1 MNEIIIPANNLK
13 LTEAAPESKFPNAAQ
28 MKDFAAKFTKNQWIL
43 LCNKKEFV
51 RLVGEDLEGAG
62 KLAGEILK
70 DK

>member
-1 MNEIIIPANNLK
+1 MNGITIPANNLK
-13 LTEAAPESKFPNAAQ
+13 LTEAAPISKFPTSNQ

-43 LCNKKEFV
+43 LCNKKEFL
-51 RLVGEDLEGAG
+51 RLVGEDLEGAQ